1 LGRNTIRRITVRKFT
16 LLTALIVLAASVSMS
31 AAQTSTPAAPTNSQT
46 TTTQATQTPS
56 SVNVFY
62 VACENQGV
70 INFDGTMQ
78 AGYDI
83 YYQLFNGPNAS
94 GTALTTLRQVTV
106 NGSYAVSD
114 QVSYASG
121 QTLASGGTGSAR
133 VTIAREGS
141 PTSTT
146 LDTTVNDL
154 QDGCNNP
161 RNPLVSS
168 TDAGSGSTT
177 TTEPTQGVRSPTGG
191 FLSIVNPVN
200 PLVVIGVP
208 AQPGR
213 SNKPGE
219 VFAECDQYRRIS
231 DPGILY
237 DNDNIMIFW
246 SWFAKTEEQIQQHLA
261 NSVYEVKFQTAPLKN
276 VLVSPVQKIGTNFWV
291 FYTAQVGNLSP
302 GRYGVE
308 FKLSWTLPIEDGYDS
323 YGPGTDN
330 FRFNSTCTFEIQRT
344 PFGDQAQ
351 VQYNGMYSIDR

>member
-1 LGRNTIRRITVRKFT
+1 MRKCI
-16 LLTALIVLAASVSMS
+16 LLIALMMLAASASITT
-31 AAQTSTPAAPTNSQT
+31 AQTSPTDTPVPNQQTT

-56 SVNVFY
+56 SVNIFY

-78 AGYDI
+78 PGYDI
-83 YYQLFNGPNAS
+83 YYQLFSGPNGS
-94 GTALTTLRQVTV
+94 GTALTSLRQVSV

-114 QVSYASG
+114 QVSYNNG
-121 QTLASGGTGSAR
+121 QTLAAGGTGSAR
-133 VTIAREGS
+133 VIIAREGNPS
-141 PTSTT
+141 STT

-161 RNPLVSS
+161 QHPLVSS

-177 TTEPTQGVRSPTGG
+177 DAEPTEGVRSPTGG
-191 FLSIVNPVN
+191 RLSIVVPRNPI
-200 PLVVIGVP
+200 VVIGVP
-208 AQPGR
+208 QPVGR

-219 VFAECDQYRRIS
+219 IFAECDQYRQIS

-237 DNDNIMIFW
+237 DDDNIMIFW
-246 SWFAKTEEQIQQHLA
+246 SWYARTEEQLQQHLDNA
-261 NSVYEVKFQTAPLKN
+261 IYEVKFQTAPLKN
-276 VLVSPVQKIGTNFWV
+276 VVISPVQKLGANYWV
-291 FYTAQVGNLSP
+291 FYTAQIGNLSP

-308 FKLSWTLPIEDGYDS
+308 FKLTWSQPITDGYDDF
-323 YGPGTDN
+323 GPGTDN
-330 FRFNSTCTFEIQRT
+330 IRFDSTCTFEIQRT

>member
-1 LGRNTIRRITVRKFT
+1 MRKFI
-16 LLTALIVLAASVSMS
+16 LLTALIMLATSVSMT
-31 AAQTSTPAAPTNSQT
+31 AAQTATPAAPTNSQS
-46 TTTQATQTPS
+46 TTQSTQTPS

-78 AGYDI
+78 PGFDI
-83 YYQLFNGPNAS
+83 YYQLFSGPS
-94 GTALTTLRQVTV
+94 GGGTALTSLRQVTV
-106 NGSYAVSD
+106 NGTYAVSD

-121 QTLASGGTGSAR
+121 QTIAAGGTGSAR
-133 VTIAREGS
+133 VVIAREGS

-168 TDAGSGSTT
+168 TDAGSGSSTT
-177 TTEPTQGVRSPTGG
+177 DAEPTEGVRSPTGG
-191 FLSIVNPVN
+191 RLSIVVPRNPI
-200 PLVVIGVP
+200 VVIGVP
-208 AQPGR
+208 QPVGR

-219 VFAECDQYRRIS
+219 IFAECDQYRQIS

-237 DNDNIMIFW
+237 DDDSIMIFW
-246 SWFAKTEEQIQQHLA
+246 SWYARTPEQIQQHLDNA
-261 NSVYEVKFQTAPLKN
+261 IYEVKFQTAPLKN
-276 VLVSPVQKIGTNFWV
+276 VLVSPVQQIGANYWV

-302 GRYGVE
+302 GKYGVE
-308 FKLSWTLPIEDGYDS
+308 FKLNWSQPTSDGYDD
-323 YGPGTDN
+323 YGPGTN
-330 FRFNSTCTFEIQRT
+330 NLRFNSTCTFEIQRT

>member
-1 LGRNTIRRITVRKFT
+1 MRKCT
-16 LLTALIVLAASVSMS
+16 LITALILLAVSVSIS
-31 AAQTSTPAAPTNSQT
+31 AAQTTTTATPVPARSTT

-56 SVNVFY
+56 SVNIFY

-78 AGYDI
+78 PGFDI
-83 YYQLFNGPNAS
+83 FYQLFSGPNGG
-94 GTALTTLRQVTV
+94 GTALTSLRQVSV

-114 QVSYASG
+114 QVTYNSG
-121 QTLASGGTGSAR
+121 QTLASGATGSAR

-141 PTSTT
+141 STSTT

-177 TTEPTQGVRSPTGG
+177 SSEPTEGVRSPTGG
-191 FLSIVNPVN
+191 RLTIVNPRN
-200 PLVVIGVP
+200 PIVVIGVP
-208 AQPGR
+208 EQPGR

-219 VFAECDQYRRIS
+219 IFAECDQYREIS

-237 DNDNIMIFW
+237 DNDHIMIFW
-246 SWFAKTEEQIQQHLA
+246 SWFARTEEQIQQHLDNA
-261 NSVYEVKFQTAPLKN
+261 VYEVKFQTAPLQN
-276 VLVSPVQKIGTNFWV
+276 VLVSPVQKLGANYWV

-308 FKLSWTLPIEDGYDS
+308 FKLSWTQPIDDGYDD
-323 YGPGTDN
+323 YGPGTEN
-330 FRFNSTCTFEIQRT
+330 ERFNSTCTFEIQRS

-351 VQYNGMYSIDR
+351 VQYSGMYSIDR